1 MKQKQE
7 NINYQPQKKLKVWLK
22 IHPLK
27 DTGPCGSMGD
37 CYQMV
42 VLMLMLTHSCLT
54 LCDAL
59 DCSPP
64 DSYIPGIFQA
74 RVPEWVAISSSRG
87 SSQPRDRTPI
97 SHIAGR
103 FLTTREAK
111 EFPKRHQEKK

>member
-1 MKQKQE
+1 MKRKQE

-74 RVPEWVAISSSRG
+74 RVPEWVAIAFSSELYKELLQLNNEIIITQLKKRSEQT
-87 SSQPRDRTPI
+87 SS
-97 SHIAGR
+97 
-103 FLTTREAK
+103 K
-111 EFPKRHQEKK
+111 